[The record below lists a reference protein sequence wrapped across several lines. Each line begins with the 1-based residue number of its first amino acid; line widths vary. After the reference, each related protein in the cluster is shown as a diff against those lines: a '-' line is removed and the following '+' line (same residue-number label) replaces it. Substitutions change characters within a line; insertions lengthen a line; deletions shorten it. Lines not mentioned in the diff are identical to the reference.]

1 MDNAADEAGT
11 ELKNNSKKP
20 NVGQNPERLDKH
32 RDISVVEIKE
42 NSSMEVNSSETW
54 SYGNPNKIGPGRR
67 RFVVGYYPNLNTAIT
82 RHSIWTNNR
91 RRSHWTVRPHNTAK
105 GIPAK
110 AQDLYWS
117 GHSRITS
124 DSDHMCLDESNTLG
138 DLYWHSCHNG
148 GNQHF
153 WFAQFGADKS
163 KNAFHIHVGG
173 NKGRRRR
180 GQCVDYGGGRLYTHR
195 CHNGDNQRF
204 RYWDATTTTS
214 TTTTTTTTKLTPVM
228 IKTWMLPEKMEWTI
242 YVHNGKKLTKICSG
256 GKYSTWYTEF
266 GTGCR
271 LPPGKYTLY
280 CKDQKGFGWSG
291 GYLKIKHKHLCKDF
305 TWSGKQKKVTFKL

>member
-67 RFVVGYYPNLNTAIT
+67 RFVVGYYPNLTTAIT

-153 WFAQFGADKS
+153 WFAQFGVGKS
-163 KNAFHIHVGG
+163 KTPFIFTSGETMEDADVANVWIMMEGG
-173 NKGRRRR
+173 S
-180 GQCVDYGGGRLYTHR
+180 TPI
-195 CHNGDNQRF
+195 
-204 RYWDATTTTS
+204 DATMVIIRGS
-214 TTTTTTTTKLTPVM
+214 GIGMQQQRRVQPP
-228 IKTWMLPEKMEWTI
+228 LPQPQ
-242 YVHNGKKLTKICSG
+242 N
-256 GKYSTWYTEF
+256 
-266 GTGCR
+266 
-271 LPPGKYTLY
+271 
-280 CKDQKGFGWSG
+280 
-291 GYLKIKHKHLCKDF
+291 
-305 TWSGKQKKVTFKL
+305 